1 MKQMYTGAILTIGDE
16 ILNGQITDTN
26 STFIASQLNG
36 CGYSIEQKIS
46 VGDNKKSILH
56 GLNTLCG
63 GYDFVIITGGLGPT
77 KDDIT
82 KFTLAEYFNC
92 ELELFP
98 DALKQ
103 VESFFKNRGKETT
116 ELNKKQAW
124 LPSNC
129 TYIRNQY
136 GTAPAMWFEKENQVF
151 ISLPGVPVEMKK
163 ILVEEIQPRLIQKF
177 KPGSI
182 THRIIKTIGIG
193 ESYLAD
199 KIESWETNLPST
211 IKLAYLPE
219 AGQVKLRLTAIGE
232 SKEKNEELIAGQL
245 KELQRLAGK
254 YIYAYNNVSLEETV
268 GNILMDSGLSIAT
281 AESCTGGAVAAAI
294 TSVPGSSGY
303 FHGSIIA
310 YQNKIKSE
318 VLKVNIDTLQN
329 HGAVS
334 EKTVIEMAEGVKR
347 VLDTDIG
354 LSCSGI
360 AGPGGGTAEKPV
372 GTVWIAV
379 SDQQGTISKKLSLT
393 GDRKI
398 NISLT
403 VLAVLNLLR
412 QRLTQNS

>member
-1 MKQMYTGAILTIGDE
+1 MYTGAILTIGDE
-16 ILNGQITDTN
+16 ILIGQITDTN

-36 CGYSIEQKIS
+36 CGYSIQQKVS
-46 VGDNKKSILH
+46 VGDDSDSIRNA
-56 GLNTLCG
+56 LNSLEG
-63 GYDFVIITGGLGPT
+63 KFNFVIITGGLGPT

-82 KFTLAEYFNC
+82 KTTLADYFNC

-98 DALKQ
+98 EALEQ
-103 VESFFKNRGKETT
+103 VESFFKNRGKEIT
-116 ELNKKQAW
+116 EINKKQAW

-129 TYIRNQY
+129 TYIKNQY

-151 ISLPGVPVEMKK
+151 ISLPGVPMEMKR
-163 ILVEEIQPRLIQKF
+163 ILVEEVQPRLINKF
-177 KPGSI
+177 KPKSI

-193 ESYLAD
+193 ESFLAE
-199 KIESWETNLPST
+199 KIEVWEKNLPSN

-219 AGQVKLRLTAIGE
+219 AGQVKLRLSAFGD
-232 SKEKNEELIAGQL
+232 SHEKNDELIAGQL
-245 KELQRLAGK
+245 KGLQKLAGK
-254 YIYAYNNVSLEETV
+254 YIYAYNNASLEETI
-268 GNILMDSGLSIAT
+268 GKILLDSGLSIAT

-318 VLKVNIDTLQN
+318 ILKVKDDTLQK

-334 EKTVIEMAEGVKR
+334 EETVVEMAEGVKN
-347 VLDTDIG
+347 VLGTDIG

-379 SDQQGTISKKLSLT
+379 SDQQGTISKKLSLSS
-393 GDRKI
+393 DRKI

-403 VLAVLNLLR
+403 VQAVLNLLR